1 MITPVHVRTA
11 DSRSVSADDFPV
23 LPCTLADSIDFL
35 SRFRSVSADSRPR
48 LISGAG
54 PRHTFVSGAG
64 SRPTFVSGAGPR
76 PTFVSDAGSRLTFV
90 SDAGPRPTFVS
101 DAGPRPTFVS
111 GAGPRPTFV
120 SDAGSRPTFVS
131 GAGSRPTFVSGAGL
145 VFNDSM
151 SVATNSFDIYLY
163 IQTLFQMHLLLVVS
177 EFHRHENQTNVSLVP
192 FQIGGG
198 PQAVVYLEASTPLH
212 IKEVMSIL
220 NDPDMD
226 KVSNIPPQHPRGGQV
241 FLISDG
247 GDQAKQ
253 ND

>member
-1 MITPVHVRTA
+1 LLTPVHVRTA

-54 PRHTFVSGAG
+54 PRHTCVSGAG

-76 PTFVSDAGSRLTFV
+76 PTFVS
-90 SDAGPRPTFVS
+90 
-101 DAGPRPTFVS
+101 
-111 GAGPRPTFV
+111 
-120 SDAGSRPTFVS
+120 
-131 GAGSRPTFVSGAGL
+131 GAGSRPTFVSVAGL

-163 IQTLFQMHLLLVVS
+163 IQTLFQMHLLLQS
-177 EFHRHENQTNVSLVP
+177 YQSSTDIENQINVSLVP

-253 ND
+253 NDWSCDGYAWVNKVGYGVPKKNQTVFVSKYS